1 MLLRARWKFRRKKK
15 KRGRQGFFFGAR
27 RPREEQEKARGE
39 VLGRDAVQCVG
50 LGRVPRSRAAMS
62 ASKGFYRTVCRY
74 LPTLMEMYKLDE
86 LTTIRT
92 LQHNI
97 KQKFYENKTIKDP
110 NVSQR
115 EGDWGRELGW
125 RRSADRPSACALE
138 VPFWTGPDRSSRKG
152 GWESWSFPPR
162 LPFPSFE
169 RERRSSPTHPFGS
182 LGLTFT
188 ASRRHRCPPIRAEDQ
203 RHGPQRGR
211 GAQAAAPHAQAEA
224 PRGESCDPVRT
235 SATTPPPR
243 FPCSVGS
250 RHHDA
255 PQPLTF
261 PFFSSFSSTD
271 HKVRRDARPLRHQG
285 TPKRIPG
292 AVLRLKLR
300 WQMGYRGPA
309 GGAYA

>member
-1 MLLRARWKFRRKKK
+1 MKSPSKAGPPSRQARGLIAFPSNTGAVCIRPGRQGAVLSWCATYTSLSVLLGRKTELFRSSVFFCQRIVNISAFGGKASGAAARWKFRRKKK
-15 KRGRQGFFFGAR
+15 REAGFFFRSKTRLAR

-115 EGDWGRELGW
+115 EGDWGREEKW

-138 VPFWTGPDRSSRKG
+138 VPFWTGPDRTAPAGREAG
-152 GWESWSFPPR
+152 RAG
-162 LPFPSFE
+162 PSHPVSPSP
-169 RERRSSPTHPFGS
+169 RSSARGE
-182 LGLTFT
+182 
-188 ASRRHRCPPIRAEDQ
+188 ARPPIRS
-203 RHGPQRGR
+203 G
-211 GAQAAAPHAQAEA
+211 
-224 PRGESCDPVRT
+224 S
-235 SATTPPPR
+235 
-243 FPCSVGS
+243 SV
-250 RHHDA
+250 
-255 PQPLTF
+255 
-261 PFFSSFSSTD
+261 
-271 HKVRRDARPLRHQG
+271 
-285 TPKRIPG
+285 
-292 AVLRLKLR
+292 
-300 WQMGYRGPA
+300 
-309 GGAYA
+309 

>member
-1 MLLRARWKFRRKKK
+1 M
-15 KRGRQGFFFGAR
+15 G
-27 RPREEQEKARGE
+27 REEQEKARGE

-50 LGRVPRSRAAMS
+50 LGRIPRSRAAMS

-110 NVSQR
+110 NN
-115 EGDWGRELGW
+115 
-125 RRSADRPSACALE
+125 
-138 VPFWTGPDRSSRKG
+138 
-152 GWESWSFPPR
+152 
-162 LPFPSFE
+162 
-169 RERRSSPTHPFGS
+169 
-182 LGLTFT
+182 
-188 ASRRHRCPPIRAEDQ
+188 Q

-224 PRGESCDPVRT
+224 PR
-235 SATTPPPR
+235 
-243 FPCSVGS
+243 
-250 RHHDA
+250 
-255 PQPLTF
+255 
-261 PFFSSFSSTD
+261 D

>member
-1 MLLRARWKFRRKKK
+1 M
-15 KRGRQGFFFGAR
+15 GC
-27 RPREEQEKARGE
+27 EEQEIAWGE

-110 NVSQR
+110 NRINVMVHKGDEELRLLLRMHKQR
-115 EGDWGRELGW
+115 HHVITKYVVMHD
-125 RRSADRPSACALE
+125 
-138 VPFWTGPDRSSRKG
+138 PFATKA
-152 GWESWSFPPR
+152 PPR
-162 LPFPSFE
+162 
-169 RERRSSPTHPFGS
+169 
-182 LGLTFT
+182 
-188 ASRRHRCPPIRAEDQ
+188 
-203 RHGPQRGR
+203 
-211 GAQAAAPHAQAEA
+211 
-224 PRGESCDPVRT
+224 
-235 SATTPPPR
+235 
-243 FPCSVGS
+243 
-250 RHHDA
+250 
-255 PQPLTF
+255 
-261 PFFSSFSSTD
+261 
-271 HKVRRDARPLRHQG
+271 
-285 TPKRIPG
+285 RIPG

>member
-15 KRGRQGFFFGAR
+15 RGGGQGFFFGAR

-115 EGDWGRELGW
+115 EGDWGREEGW

-235 SATTPPPR
+235 SATPHPPAFR
-243 FPCSVGS
+243 V
-250 RHHDA
+250 
-255 PQPLTF
+255 PLALATMTLL
-261 PFFSSFSSTD
+261 S
-271 HKVRRDARPLRHQG
+271 L
-285 TPKRIPG
+285 
-292 AVLRLKLR
+292 
-300 WQMGYRGPA
+300 
-309 GGAYA
+309 